1 MGQKNRTEEN
11 SGNSPFHP
19 LGNKFPYIQ
28 KGYLE
33 WRAPFSD
40 TLAQKHMKTMK
51 APQQFIENP
60 FVYRLMFFFPVYGF
74 CRVHVNTVQVH
85 SKMQDSQVSK
95 LTWHQPEAVSQ
106 HRSVLRSPL
115 SHSENLI

>member
-1 MGQKNRTEEN
+1 MVGALHLSECMGQKNRTEEN

-51 APQQFIENP
+51 APKQFIENHSRTDLCCFFLFMD
-60 FVYRLMFFFPVYGF
+60 FVAFM
-74 CRVHVNTVQVH
+74 
-85 SKMQDSQVSK
+85 
-95 LTWHQPEAVSQ
+95 
-106 HRSVLRSPL
+106 
-115 SHSENLI
+115 